1 MSTDNVKDDRKYTKD
16 HEWAKSEGS
25 EVVVGITAFAVE

>member
-25 EVVVGITAFAVE
+25 EAAQGR